1 MPSSVE
7 AVIISG
13 PRRGEIVQIADETVV
28 EVSDEDIVAL
38 NAALDDLLVAI
49 DRVATEMR
57 TTIDTLSKP
66 AGNHNAGG
74 GHPGDLA
81 EDHYC
86 CESS

>member
-1 MPSSVE
+1 MPPSVE

-13 PRRGEIVQIADETVV
+13 PRRGEIVKIADETVV

-38 NAALDDLLVAI
+38 NTALDDLLVAI

-66 AGNHNAGG
+66 AGK
-74 GHPGDLA
+74 
-81 EDHYC
+81 
-86 CESS
+86 S

>member
-1 MPSSVE
+1 VIEADQSTEQGIQTMPSSVE

-28 EVSDEDIVAL
+28 EVSDEDVVAL

-66 AGNHNAGG
+66 VGK
-74 GHPGDLA
+74 
-81 EDHYC
+81 
-86 CESS
+86 S

>member
-13 PRRGEIVQIADETVV
+13 PRKGEIVQLADETVV
-28 EVSDEDIVAL
+28 EVSDEDVVAL

-49 DRVATEMR
+49 DRVATEIR

-66 AGNHNAGG
+66 AGQ
-74 GHPGDLA
+74 
-81 EDHYC
+81 
-86 CESS
+86 S

>member
-1 MPSSVE
+1 MIESGQSAEQGIQTMPSSVE

-28 EVSDEDIVAL
+28 EVSDEDVVAL

-66 AGNHNAGG
+66 VGK
-74 GHPGDLA
+74 
-81 EDHYC
+81 
-86 CESS
+86 S

>member
-1 MPSSVE
+1 MIEAGQSTEQGIQTMPSSVE

-38 NAALDDLLVAI
+38 NTALDDLLVAI

-66 AGNHNAGG
+66 AGQ
-74 GHPGDLA
+74 
-81 EDHYC
+81 
-86 CESS
+86 S

>member
-1 MPSSVE
+1 MIEAGQNTEQGIQTMSSSVE

-28 EVSDEDIVAL
+28 EVSDEDVVAL

-57 TTIDTLSKP
+57 TTIDTLNKP
-66 AGNHNAGG
+66 AGK
-74 GHPGDLA
+74 
-81 EDHYC
+81 
-86 CESS
+86 S

>member
-1 MPSSVE
+1 MIESGQSAEQGIQTMPSSVE

-28 EVSDEDIVAL
+28 EVSDKDLVAL

-66 AGNHNAGG
+66 AGK
-74 GHPGDLA
+74 
-81 EDHYC
+81 
-86 CESS
+86 S

>member
-1 MPSSVE
+1 VIEADQSTEQGIQTMPSSVE

-28 EVSDEDIVAL
+28 EVSDKDLVAL

-57 TTIDTLSKP
+57 TTIDTLSKL
-66 AGNHNAGG
+66 AGK
-74 GHPGDLA
+74 
-81 EDHYC
+81 
-86 CESS
+86 S

>member
-1 MPSSVE
+1 MSSSVE

-38 NAALDDLLVAI
+38 NTALDDLLVAI

-66 AGNHNAGG
+66 AGQ
-74 GHPGDLA
+74 
-81 EDHYC
+81 
-86 CESS
+86 S